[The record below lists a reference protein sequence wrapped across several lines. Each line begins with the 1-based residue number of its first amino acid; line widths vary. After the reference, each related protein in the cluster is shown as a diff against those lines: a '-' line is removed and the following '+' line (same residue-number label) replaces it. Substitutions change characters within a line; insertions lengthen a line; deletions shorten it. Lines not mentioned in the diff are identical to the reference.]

1 MPVRMADVHLAYA
14 PRLVH
19 RRHGDLQT
27 LLEATLVDD
36 VDVVHPDR
44 HPDALVIVVAPG
56 GRERALPAPALTV
69 QAEKNLAYARAD
81 GPEGR
86 GSPHWKP
93 FVQPSFSNQATLSAK
108 FETFR
113 IGVTALA
120 VMACSGRFMIPA
132 SEGTGSRRT

>member
-69 QAEKNLAYARAD
+69 QAEKNLAFARAD

-86 GSPHWKP
+86 GIAPLETLRPAELLESGDA
-93 FVQPSFSNQATLSAK
+93 FREVRDVQDRRDGLGDHGMLRTVHEPCLGRY
-108 FETFR
+108 R
-113 IGVTALA
+113 IA
-120 VMACSGRFMIPA
+120 
-132 SEGTGSRRT
+132 